1 MIKNFADWL
10 IFSVVGLLPGSK
22 LGEALNFFVY
32 DTIKIMSLL
41 FVMTVAMG
49 FVNSYFPVEKVKAF
63 LTKRNWY
70 GLDHL
75 LASIFGAITPF
86 CSCSSIPLFMGFL
99 KGGIPLGVT
108 LSFLIT
114 SPLVNEVAIAIFI
127 GIFGWK
133 ITLIYAGSGIL
144 MGAIVGWILGKLKLE
159 PYVEDWVQKAIS
171 QQTSNQENGITEKL
185 LFKER
190 IRSVIKEALEIIKGV
205 LPYLFIGIG
214 LGAAIHGFIPTGYF
228 EHWITKDNPF
238 AVPVAVIL
246 GVPMYANATGI
257 IPILQALVS
266 KGIPLGTALAFSMAV
281 VGLSLPEATLLR
293 KVMKPRLIAWFFA
306 SVTLSIIL
314 LGYLFNLVP
323 AILTFSL

>member
-1 MIKNFADWL
+1 MIKSFADWL
-10 IFSVVGLLPGSK
+10 IFEVTGLVPGSR

-32 DTIKIMSLL
+32 DTIKIIFLL
-41 FVMTVAMG
+41 FVMTVIMG

-75 LASIFGAITPF
+75 LVSIFGAITPF

-114 SPLVNEVAIAIFI
+114 SPLVNEVAVAIFI

-144 MGAIVGWILGKLKLE
+144 MGALVGWILGKLKLE
-159 PYVEDWVQKAIS
+159 PYVEDWVQKAMS
-171 QQTSNQENGITEKL
+171 QQSVNQENKIAEKV
-185 LFKER
+185 LFKDR
-190 IRSVIKEALEIIKGV
+190 IRPVMKEALGIIKGV

-214 LGAAIHGFIPTGYF
+214 IGGAIHGFIPTGYF
-228 EHWITKDNPF
+228 EQWITKDNPF

-293 KVMKPRLIAWFFA
+293 KVMKPRLIAWFFG

-314 LGYLFNLVP
+314 LGYLFNL
-323 AILTFSL
+323 IL

>member
-1 MIKNFADWL
+1 MIKGFADWF
-10 IFSVVGLLPGSK
+10 IFLVVGLTPGSK

-32 DTIKIMSLL
+32 DTIKIIFLL
-41 FVMTVAMG
+41 FVMTVVMG
-49 FVNSYFPVEKVKAF
+49 FVNSYFPVEKVRSF
-63 LTKRNWY
+63 LTKRSWF

-133 ITLIYAGSGIL
+133 VTVIYAASGIL
-144 MGAIVGWILGKLKLE
+144 VGAIVGFLLGKLKLE
-159 PYVEDWVQKAIS
+159 PYIEDWVQKAIS
-171 QQTSNQENGITEKL
+171 QQIAGDADRDVLNRPT
-185 LFKER
+185 FKSR
-190 IRSVIKEALEIIKGV
+190 MGGVVKEALGIIKGI
-205 LPYLFIGIG
+205 LPFLFIGIG

-228 EHWITKDNPF
+228 DQWITKENPF
-238 AVPVAVIL
+238 AVPIAVIL
-246 GVPMYANATGI
+246 GVPMYANATGV

-293 KVMKPRLIAWFFA
+293 KVMKPRLMVWFFG
-306 SVTLSIIL
+306 SVTMSIIL
-314 LGYLFNLVP
+314 LGYIFNL
-323 AILTFSL
+323 IL

>member
-1 MIKNFADWL
+1 
-10 IFSVVGLLPGSK
+10 
-22 LGEALNFFVY
+22 
-32 DTIKIMSLL
+32 
-41 FVMTVAMG
+41 
-49 FVNSYFPVEKVKAF
+49 
-63 LTKRNWY
+63 
-70 GLDHL
+70 
-75 LASIFGAITPF
+75 
-86 CSCSSIPLFMGFL
+86 MGFL

-133 ITLIYAGSGIL
+133 VTLIYMGSGIL
-144 MGAIVGWILGKLKLE
+144 MGSLVGWILGKLKLE

-171 QQTSNQENGITEKL
+171 QQSINQENEIAEKI
-185 LFKER
+185 LFKDR
-190 IRSVIKEALEIIKGV
+190 VRPVIKEALGIIKGV

-228 EHWITKDNPF
+228 EQWITKDNPL

-293 KVMKPRLIAWFFA
+293 KVMKPRLIAWFFG

-314 LGYLFNLVP
+314 LGYLFNL
-323 AILTFSL
+323 IF

>member
-1 MIKNFADWL
+1 MIKQFADWL
-10 IFSVVGLLPGSK
+10 IFSVANLSPGSR

-32 DTIKIMSLL
+32 DTIKIIFLL
-41 FVMTVAMG
+41 FIMTVLMG
-49 FVNSYFPVEKVKAF
+49 MVNSYFPVEKVRSF

-133 ITLIYAGSGIL
+133 ITLIYAASGIL
-144 MGAIVGWILGKLKLE
+144 VGSVVGWLLGRLKLE
-159 PYVEDWVQKAIS
+159 PYVEDWVQQAIS
-171 QQTSNQENGITEKL
+171 QQSETSDEADSVKAN
-185 LFKER
+185 FRSR
-190 IRSVIKEALEIIKGV
+190 IRPVVKEALGIIRGI

-228 EHWITKDNPF
+228 DQWMTKDNLF
-238 AVPVAVIL
+238 AVPIAVIL

-293 KVMKPRLIAWFFA
+293 KVMKPRLIIWFFV
-306 SVTLSIIL
+306 SVTTSIIL
-314 LGYLFNLVP
+314 LGYMFNLF
-323 AILTFSL
+323 L

>member
-1 MIKNFADWL
+1 MIKQFADWL
-10 IFSVVGLLPGSK
+10 IFSIMGQAPGSK

-32 DTIKIMSLL
+32 DTIKIIFLL

-49 FVNSYFPVEKVKAF
+49 LVNSYFPVEKVKSF
-63 LTKRNWY
+63 LTKRKWY
-70 GLDHL
+70 GLDHF

-86 CSCSSIPLFMGFL
+86 CSCSSIPLFIGFL

-133 ITLIYAGSGIL
+133 VTLIYAVSGIL
-144 MGAIVGWILGKLKLE
+144 VGTFVGWFLGKMKLE
-159 PYVEDWVQKAIS
+159 PYIEDWVKKAIT
-171 QQTSNQENGITEKL
+171 QQSISSEDSALAKPT
-185 LFKER
+185 FKSR
-190 IRSVIKEALEIIKGV
+190 IHLVAKEALGIIKGI

-228 EHWITKDNPF
+228 EQWITKDNPL
-238 AVPVAVIL
+238 AVPLAVIL

-293 KVMKPRLIAWFFA
+293 KVMKPKLIAWFFT
-306 SVTLSIIL
+306 SVTISIIL
-314 LGYLFNLVP
+314 LGYLFNL
-323 AILTFSL
+323 IL

>member
-1 MIKNFADWL
+1 MIKDFADWL
-10 IFSVVGLLPGSK
+10 IFSVLGLLPGSR

-32 DTIKIMSLL
+32 DTIKIIFLL

-70 GLDHL
+70 GLDHV

-159 PYVEDWVQKAIS
+159 LYVEDWVQKAIS
-171 QQTSNQENGITEKL
+171 QQTSNHENGIIEKL
-185 LFKER
+185 LFKDR
-190 IRSVIKEALEIIKGV
+190 IRPVIKEALGIIKGV

-228 EHWITKDNPF
+228 EQWITKDNPF

-293 KVMKPRLIAWFFA
+293 KVMKPRLIAWFFG

-314 LGYLFNLVP
+314 LGYLFNL
-323 AILTFSL
+323 IF

>member
-1 MIKNFADWL
+1 MIKDFADWL
-10 IFSVVGLLPGSK
+10 IFSVVGLLPGSR

-32 DTIKIMSLL
+32 DTIKIIFLL
-41 FVMTVAMG
+41 FVMTVLMG

-133 ITLIYAGSGIL
+133 VTLIYAGSGIL
-144 MGAIVGWILGKLKLE
+144 IGTLVGWILGKLKLE
-159 PYVEDWVQKAIS
+159 PYIEDWVQKAIS

-185 LFKER
+185 LFKDR
-190 IRSVIKEALEIIKGV
+190 IRPVIKEALGIIKGV

-228 EHWITKDNPF
+228 EQWITKDNPF

-293 KVMKPRLIAWFFA
+293 KVMKPRLIAWFFG

-314 LGYLFNLVP
+314 LGYLFNL
-323 AILTFSL
+323 IF